1 MMTLNLAVRN
11 LLRNRRR
18 SLATLLAMAI
28 GSTSILLFGGFS
40 SNINYNMHTI
50 HVQTGGQSQ
59 LGP

>member
-28 GSTSILLFGGFS
+28 GSTAILLFGGYS
-40 SNINYNMHTI
+40 TNINYTMHTEYVLSLI
-50 HVQTGGQSQ
+50 HI
-59 LGP
+59 